1 MQTYMLLIHCWAL
14 LIMKVASVCI
24 QYTYTYVIII

>member
-1 MQTYMLLIHCWAL
+1 MQIYKLLIHCWAL

-24 QYTYTYVIII
+24 QYVVPLRH